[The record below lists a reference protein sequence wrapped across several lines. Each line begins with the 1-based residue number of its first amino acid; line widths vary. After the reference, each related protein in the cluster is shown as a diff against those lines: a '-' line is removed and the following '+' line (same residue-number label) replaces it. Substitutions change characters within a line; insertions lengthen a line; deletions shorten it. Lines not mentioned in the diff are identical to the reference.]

1 MSYMNLKNVTTDSN
15 RDEFEDV
22 LFSNEL
28 VVVQK
33 EWSDFISHTQ
43 VVYVFAEVEDEMPI
57 YGIFREITEDGTSY
71 WKETY

>member
-1 MSYMNLKNVTTDSN
+1 MSYMYLKNVTTDSN
-15 RDEFEDV
+15 IDEFYDV
-22 LFSNEL
+22 LLSNEL

-33 EWSDFISHTQ
+33 DWADHLSHTQ
-43 VVYVFAEVEDEMPI
+43 VVYVFADVADEMPI

>member
-33 EWSDFISHTQ
+33 DWSGHLSHTQ